1 MEVVIMESFGIK
13 TTIYDSFSYFIPGVV
28 LTVCIVC
35 AIYFSNYTFSFPIND
50 ALGDE
55 LLNLIPG
62 WFFILVAIIIMYVF
76 GLLISTLSS
85 IVIEK
90 GIMGNIS
97 WLRRY
102 FLLNTILSK
111 NTYNLFV
118 QICTVD
124 FCVPLEEID
133 KRLLIVSVENRA
145 VNSYKTAFVFL
156 SLYGTNRSLSLILFS
171 VGIVNFIFN
180 ITHHGFLIFG
190 IVLII
195 LSIIAFIGYIRFYR
209 YFIRHIVSAYL
220 STKKSTV

>member
-1 MEVVIMESFGIK
+1 MESFGIK
-13 TTIYDSFSYFIPGVV
+13 TTIYDFFSYFIPGVV
-28 LTVCIVC
+28 LTVCIVW

-50 ALGDE
+50 ILGDE
-55 LLNLIPG
+55 LLKLIPG
-62 WFFILVAIIIMYVF
+62 WFLILVAILIMYVF

-90 GIMGNIS
+90 GIMGNIPS
-97 WLRRY
+97 LSKF

-111 NTYNLFV
+111 NIYDLFV
-118 QICTVD
+118 QRVTVD
-124 FCVPLEEID
+124 FGFTLEEID
-133 KRLLIVSVENRA
+133 KRLLIVSVENKA

-156 SLYGTNRSLSLILFS
+156 ALYGTNRSLSLILFS

-180 ITHHGFLIFG
+180 IVHHGFLIFG
-190 IVLII
+190 VVLII

-220 STKKSTV
+220 TAKTSTV